1 MATKN
6 KKVGYDFKTVV
17 KKFEKYYKNHEQYH
31 KIFTEL
37 GFTYVEGGCDGF
49 CPECEQMLK
58 CEVYQKELKKE
69 WEWIYS

>member
-1 MATKN
+1 MKS
-6 KKVGYDFKTVV
+6 KKIKYDFKTVV
-17 KKFEKYYKNHEQYH
+17 KKFEKYHDDPEQYH

-37 GFTYVEGGCDGF
+37 GFTYAEDGCDGF

-58 CEVYQKELKKE
+58 CEVYNKELKKE